1 MSGQGPKFQSPGDRC
16 WTGLHVGLKPSRPL
30 EEKVKEFG
38 GCWLRPTKRVHLQPA
53 SDSSLDGN
61 PSQALACTGPSLGGL
76 GGACRWGLRPP
87 HKDPQSPA
95 GRLVTTHPVP
105 SPRSPTLRPAP
116 GGKCQKSPGRCVRP
130 PEPPSSLRAGSGPW
144 RSVYHLSPFS
154 LESQGIWQWTRG
166 SEKAHAVGF
175 SSVWPFRDSTSMLA
189 PGTGRY
195 TDMVPAS
202 WSTPWGASVKVM
214 HRNGTGGD
222 GGGGGGVCVWVC
234 VLHSHMICRLQ
245 AGAPGKPGVSFLRP
259 ENQGRRWC
267 KSQSGV

>member
-1 MSGQGPKFQSPGDRC
+1 M
-16 WTGLHVGLKPSRPL
+16 
-30 EEKVKEFG
+30 
-38 GCWLRPTKRVHLQPA
+38 RPTKRVHLQPA

-61 PSQALACTGPSLGGL
+61 PSQALALHRPFTGRTG
-76 GGACRWGLRPP
+76 RGLRVGPEAS
-87 HKDPQSPA
+87 PQRPA
-95 GRLVTTHPVP
+95 VTSWEAGDYTPCP
-105 SPRSPTLRPAP
+105 ITPLPNSEASPR
-116 GGKCQKSPGRCVRP
+116 GKCQKPPGMCVRP
-130 PEPPSSLRAGSGPW
+130 PELPSSLRAGSGPW

-166 SEKAHAVGF
+166 SEKARAVGF
-175 SSVWPFRDSTSMLA
+175 SSVWPFRDATSTLA

-202 WSTPWGASVKVM
+202 WSTPWGASIKVM
-214 HRNGTGGD
+214 HRNRTGGD
-222 GGGGGGVCVWVC
+222 GGGGGGVWVWVC